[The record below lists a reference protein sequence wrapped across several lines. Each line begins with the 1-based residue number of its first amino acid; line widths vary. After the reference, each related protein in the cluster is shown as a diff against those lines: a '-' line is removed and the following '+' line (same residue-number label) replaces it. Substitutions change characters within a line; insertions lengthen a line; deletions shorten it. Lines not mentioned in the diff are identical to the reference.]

1 MGSKIQNVIVETDND
16 AIFSI
21 RCCFNFSLNYKPE
34 EPVLNSI
41 EKNTLL
47 IILIMSTE
55 AWTYINV
62 LELIKLILIK
72 YCWSLIDLSPTL
84 QVLFLSLFCPL
95 QWTFNLLVVR
105 PVLYFFCER
114 SQSFASFICRSLC
127 SWLRS
132 RMTLKIHLYILKRL
146 SLTLSL
152 TLRP

>member
-1 MGSKIQNVIVETDND
+1 MGHYPGKSTNNPSPEVIFQANNLIMGSKIQNVIVETDND

-72 YCWSLIDLSPTL
+72 YC
-84 QVLFLSLFCPL
+84 
-95 QWTFNLLVVR
+95 
-105 PVLYFFCER
+105 
-114 SQSFASFICRSLC
+114 
-127 SWLRS
+127 
-132 RMTLKIHLYILKRL
+132 
-146 SLTLSL
+146 
-152 TLRP
+152 